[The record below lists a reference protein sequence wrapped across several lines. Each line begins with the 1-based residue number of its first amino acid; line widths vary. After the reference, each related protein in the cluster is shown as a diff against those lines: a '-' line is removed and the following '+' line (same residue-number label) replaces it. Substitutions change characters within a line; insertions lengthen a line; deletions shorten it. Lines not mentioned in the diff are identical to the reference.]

1 MPTGRLEIPSMKG
14 KVPQAEWGLREDLA
28 ALYRAAAHAGWQDI
42 TLNHF
47 TARVPPCM
55 DASGAPDRFL
65 IKPTDMM
72 FEEVTASC
80 LLCFTLDDEKV
91 YPSPFDKSPAS
102 FNIHGTVLNAR
113 PDIGC
118 TMHLHTNAGAALST
132 LEGGLK
138 FLSQY
143 AMRFWG
149 KVSYHNYEGLVH
161 GDDRAECETMTRN
174 LGKNFVLI
182 LLNHGTMVCGRTV
195 GEAFLFCHYLE
206 RAAEIQ
212 MQAFASGQ
220 KLIEPGP
227 EVCAAIAQG
236 WGENRANSQIVGGR
250 DWEAVRRQMDRLD
263 PSYRE

>member
-1 MPTGRLEIPSMKG
+1 MPLGRLDIPSMKG
-14 KVPQAEWGLREDLA
+14 KVPAQEWAAREDLA

-47 TARVPPCM
+47 TVRVP
-55 DASGAPDRFL
+55 GAPDRFL

-72 FEEVTASC
+72 FEEVTASS
-80 LLCFTLDDEKV
+80 LLCFTLADEKV

-102 FNIHGTVLNAR
+102 FNIHGSILQAR
-113 PDIGC
+113 PDIQC
-118 TMHLHTNAGAALST
+118 TMHLHTDAGAALST
-132 LEGGLK
+132 MADGLM

-161 GDDRAECETMTRN
+161 GDDRAECETMVRN
-174 LGKNFVLI
+174 LGRNFVLVMY
-182 LLNHGTMVCGRTV
+182 NHGTMVCGRSV

-212 MQAFASGQ
+212 MQALASGR
-220 KLIEPGP
+220 KLIEPAP

-236 WGENRANSQIVGGR
+236 WAENRPNAQIVGAR

-263 PSYRE
+263 PGYRD

>member
-1 MPTGRLEIPSMKG
+1 MALGRLDVPSMKS
-14 KVPQAEWGLREDLA
+14 KVPAQEWTAREDLA

-47 TARVPPCM
+47 TLRVP
-55 DASGAPDRFL
+55 GHHDRFL
-65 IKPTDMM
+65 IKPTEMM
-72 FEEVTASC
+72 FEEVTASS
-80 LLCFTLDDEKV
+80 LLCITLEDEKV
-91 YPSPFDKSPAS
+91 YPSPFDKSAAS
-102 FNIHGTVLNAR
+102 FNIHGTLLKAR
-113 PDIGC
+113 PDINC

-132 LEGGLK
+132 VEGGLR

-161 GDDRAECETMTRN
+161 GDDRAECDSMAKN

-182 LLNHGTMVCGRTV
+182 MVNHGTLVCGRSV
-195 GEAFLFCHYLE
+195 GEAFLFNHYLE

-212 MQAFASGQ
+212 MQAMGSGQ
-220 KLIEPGP
+220 KLVEPGA
-227 EVCAAIAQG
+227 EICTAIAQG
-236 WGENRANSQIVGGR
+236 WAENRANSQIVGGR
-250 DWEAVRRQMDRLD
+250 DWDAIRRQMDRLD

>member
-1 MPTGRLEIPSMKG
+1 MPLGRLDVPSMKG
-14 KVPQAEWGLREDLA
+14 KVPDVEWAAREDLA

-47 TARVPPCM
+47 TLRVP
-55 DASGAPDRFL
+55 GAPDRFL
-65 IKPTDMM
+65 IKPTEMM
-72 FEEVTASC
+72 FEEVTASS
-80 LLCFTLDDEKV
+80 LLCITLKDEKV

-102 FNIHGTVLNAR
+102 FNIHGSILIAR
-113 PDIGC
+113 PDINC

-132 LEGGLK
+132 MASGLE

-149 KVSYHNYEGLVH
+149 KVSYHDYEGLVH
-161 GDDRAECETMTRN
+161 GDDRAECETMVKN
-174 LGKNFVLI
+174 LGRNFVLI
-182 LLNHGTMVCGRTV
+182 MTNHGTMVCGRSV
-195 GEAFLFCHYLE
+195 GEAFLFNHFLE

-212 MQAFASGQ
+212 MQAHASGR
-220 KLIEPGP
+220 KLTEPAP
-227 EVCAAIAQG
+227 EVCQAIAQG
-236 WGENRANSQIVGGR
+236 WAENRPNSQVVGGR